1 MLDQSES
8 LQVVSGLLVEAQVDA
23 TVSYAAYQ
31 NNVPLVRSI
40 SITNTGGDV
49 LHDLEILVQCEPEFA
64 EALRLRFSRLDV
76 QETRCIEAIDLKFQH
91 RYLAELNEAE
101 RGRVFIQVTARE
113 IEIARIDQVVEVLAY
128 DQWAGTRALPEL
140 LAAFSLPN
148 NPVIDRLIF
157 QSGELLAKAAGG
169 QSMNGYQSKNRDDT
183 WAQISAIYSAIGA
196 LNLNYSEPPA
206 SFETGGQKIRTP
218 DRVLSGGVVTCLDST
233 MLLVSCLEQAGLNSI
248 VLMKN

>member
-1 MLDQSES
+1 MSEAVQ
-8 LQVVSGLLVEAQVDA
+8 LVSKLLIDVQVDA

-40 SITNTGGDV
+40 SITNNSDEP
-49 LHDLEILVQCEPEFA
+49 LYDIEIFVQCEPEFA
-64 EALRLRFSRLDV
+64 DSLRLRFAQLGAR
-76 QETRCIEAIDLKFQH
+76 ETRRIDAIDLKFQH

-101 RGRVFIQVTARE
+101 RGRVTFQITARE
-113 IEIARIDQVVEVLAY
+113 IEIAKVDRVVDILAY
-128 DQWAGTRALPEL
+128 DQWAGARALPEL

-157 QSGELLAKAAGG
+157 QSGELLVKATAG

-206 SFETGGQKIRTP
+206 SFGTGGQKICTP
-218 DRVLSGGVVTCLDST
+218 DRGTSGVEFNCLNEKWTCLGG
-233 MLLVSCLEQAGLNSI
+233 LLVN
-248 VLMKN
+248 